1 MEIFRDLLLLYFFT
15 VYLIPA
21 LVIALAELL
30 DDLVGVIAPFAV
42 WISVVNILTQP
53 KSPIGWISL
62 WGVATVWKVGLK
74 RGAHKIVRGIKSYA
88 RAAVMPVMF
97 GISAFVIIGAP
108 GTSMNGQPISNGP
121 LGSRKV
127 IRPDRRTVQ
136 FFEYALCE
144 ITHFCSLHYLSLN
157 RNCLI

>member
-1 MEIFRDLLLLYFFT
+1 MEIFIELLLVYFCT

-30 DDLVGVIAPFAV
+30 DDLVAAIAPFAV
-42 WISVVNILTQP
+42 WISIVNILAQP

-74 RGAHKIVRGIKSYA
+74 RGAHKIVMGIRSYA
-88 RAAVMPVMF
+88 RAAVMPVIF

-108 GTSMNGQPISNGP
+108 GTSINGQPISNGP

-127 IRPDRRTVQ
+127 IRPDRRT
-136 FFEYALCE
+136 FLLFEYTVCE
-144 ITHFCSLHYLSLN
+144 KT
-157 RNCLI
+157 LINFHGIEIV

>member
-1 MEIFRDLLLLYFFT
+1 MEIFRDLLLLYVFT

-42 WISVVNILTQP
+42 WISVVNILAQP

-74 RGAHKIVRGIKSYA
+74 RGVHKIVRGIRSYA
-88 RAAVMPVMF
+88 QAAVMPVMF
-97 GISAFVIIGAP
+97 GISTFVIIGAP
-108 GTSMNGQPISNGP
+108 GTSINGQPISNGP

-127 IRPDRRTVQ
+127 MRIENRRVYSL
-136 FFEYALCE
+136 FYRICE
-144 ITHFCSLHYLSLN
+144 KPIFLPN
-157 RNCLI
+157 